1 MTNYPKFIEM
11 DVHLY
16 IGHSKWGHPV
26 LYTNARCSN
35 PSLFDKIEGITE
47 KLYLEFHQAFVEESI
62 RKYANHNNIEC
73 KV

>member
-26 LYTNARCSN
+26 LYTNAKCSN
-35 PSLFDKIEGITE
+35 PSLFGKVEGITE
-47 KLYLEFHQAFVEESI
+47 KLYLEFH
-62 RKYANHNNIEC
+62 
-73 KV
+73 